1 MKGKAVESMS
11 PRQNK
16 RINVAV
22 GVFALVVAA
31 SVSKPAFADTIDIY
45 DGNGLEF
52 APLNTF
58 FTGQGNT
65 VNQITSS
72 FTSLAGAQFVI
83 LGVPGY
89 AYYLSAAQIATVDAY
104 VEGGG
109 RLLINSEWTGYCP
122 GCISETNTILAS
134 LGSSIVNAAT
144 SSNGGF
150 HDTTDI
156 VANPFTAGVSDVNY
170 ADTSS
175 LVAGGT
181 ALVYGNPITDDGQE
195 FIAYQ
200 GIGAGDVF
208 VIADSNTADNINST
222 TTNNNGVLYCD
233 FGGLACAGT
242 AAPVPEPSSVLLF
255 GTLLAGAA
263 LALKRKL
270 VS

>member
-1 MKGKAVESMS
+1 MS
-11 PRQNK
+11 RKQN
-16 RINVAV
+16 RRTNVTV
-22 GVFALVVAA
+22 GVLALVAFGLA
-31 SVSKPAFADTIDIY
+31 SMPVFADTVDIY
-45 DGNGLEF
+45 DGLGADF

-83 LGVPGY
+83 LSEPGY
-89 AYYLSAAQIATVDAY
+89 SYDLSATQLATVDAY
-104 VEGGG
+104 VDGGG
-109 RLLINSEWTGYCP
+109 RLLINSEFVGFCAA
-122 GCISETNTILAS
+122 CITETNTILTS
-134 LGSSIVNAAT
+134 LGSSIVNSAT
-144 SSNGGF
+144 SSNGGY
-150 HDTTDI
+150 HDTSDI
-156 VANPFTAGVSDVNY
+156 VSNPFTAGVTDVNY

-175 LVAGGT
+175 IVSGGT
-181 ALVYGNPITDDGQE
+181 ALVYGNPITDLGQE

-200 GIGAGDVF
+200 AIGAGDVF

-242 AAPVPEPSSVLLF
+242 ASAVPEPSGVLLL
-255 GTLLAGAA
+255 GTILAGAA